1 MKYSKLQKINL
12 LHSYLLMVGFVT
24 DFILEGFYI
33 TPYVAL
39 FSFSLFLYGFKE
51 LLTNKKPLGGWAN
64 VVTLLRLLGVFV
76 LIFNHDVFSDIIIGV
91 LAIAIISF
99 DGLDG
104 YLARKYKTESE
115 FGAFLD
121 METDAF
127 FVASMSYIVYL
138 KHPDFL
144 IFLFPGLL
152 RYLYLVSIH
161 ILGLYGKKE
170 SFHPFSKWF
179 AVAYFIAVI
188 TSYLLPLQ
196 LSYYIMIVAG
206 SGIVFSFLYS
216 FVILVQS
223 SNSE

>member
-12 LHSYLLMVGFVT
+12 LHSYLLLAGFVA
-24 DFILEGFYI
+24 DFILKGFYI
-33 TPYVAL
+33 TPYIAL
-39 FSFSLFLYGFKE
+39 FSFLLFLYGFKE

-64 VVTLLRLLGVFV
+64 VVTLLRLSGVFV
-76 LIFNHDVFSDIIIGV
+76 LIFNYGIYSDVTIGF
-91 LAIAIISF
+91 LAITIISL

-127 FVASMSYIVYL
+127 FVASMSYMVYMI
-138 KHPDFL
+138 HPNFL

-152 RYLYLVSIH
+152 RYLYLVIIH
-161 ILGLYGKKE
+161 VLGLYGKKE

-179 AVAYFIAVI
+179 AVAYFVAVI
-188 TSYLLPLQ
+188 TSFLLPLS
-196 LSYYIMIVAG
+196 LSFYLTLVAG
-206 SGIVFSFLYS
+206 LGIVFSFSYS
-216 FVILVQS
+216 FVKLIRS
-223 SNSE
+223 